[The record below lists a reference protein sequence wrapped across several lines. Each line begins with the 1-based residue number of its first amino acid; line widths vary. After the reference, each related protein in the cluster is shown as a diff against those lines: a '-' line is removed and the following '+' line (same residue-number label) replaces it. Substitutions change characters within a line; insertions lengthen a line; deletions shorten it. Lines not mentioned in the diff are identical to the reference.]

1 MAVQESDE
9 LQAVI
14 AAMWANARSRMLARV
29 EALEAAVAADLAG
42 PEREHALVQAHTL
55 VGTLG
60 TFGRPVASDLARAAE
75 HALEACDRAAVCA
88 AAEKLRAEIEAG

>member
-1 MAVQESDE
+1 MQETDE

-14 AAMWANARSRMLARV
+14 AAMWANARPRMLARV
-29 EALEAAVAADLAG
+29 QALEAAVAADLAD

-60 TFGRPVASDLARAAE
+60 TFGRPEASEAARAAE
-75 HALEACDRAAVCA
+75 RALEAGDCDAVCA
-88 AAEKLRAEIEAG
+88 AAATLRAAIEAD